1 MITIVSSSARIREFL
16 EHCTL
21 SFQRKPVGLLGFRV
35 TFRMDNLDDFI
46 KWYEGVAQ
54 SHIVVRY
61 RGLNTFEVSDSED
74 LTDQLINTLRLNH
87 AR

>member
-21 SFQRKPVGLLGFRV
+21 SFQREPVGLLGFRV
-35 TFRMDNLDDFI
+35 IFRMDNLDDVR
-46 KWYEGVAQ
+46 KWYGGVDQ

-61 RGLNTFEVSDSED
+61 IGLNTFEVNDSED
-74 LTDQLINTLRLNH
+74 LLDQLINTMRLNH